1 MEIHN
6 CEQRSDEWFAL
17 RAGIP
22 TSSEFA
28 TVLAKGKG
36 KVESKTRRTY
46 LMKLAGEVLTGE
58 PMDNYT
64 NRHMERGSLM
74 EPEARALYAFMNDVE
89 PETVGFIRNGD
100 AGASPDALLGDSG
113 LLEIKTKLPHL
124 LIDLILRDEFPPEHK
139 AQCQGQLWMAER
151 EWLDLCVYWPR
162 LPLFVKRVPRD
173 EEYIKELSGA
183 VDAFNA
189 DLAGMVERVRAYEG
203 DAGEC

>member
-6 CEQRSDEWFAL
+6 CDQLSDEWFAL

-36 KVESKTRRTY
+36 KAESKTRRTY

-64 NRHMERGSLM
+64 NHHMERGRLM
-74 EPEARALYAFMNDVE
+74 EPEARALYAFMEDVE
-89 PETVGFIRNGD
+89 PQTVGFIRNGD
-100 AGASPDALLGDSG
+100 AGASPDAILGKTG

-124 LIDLILRDEFPPEHK
+124 LIDLILRDEFPPEHL
-139 AQCQGQLWMAER
+139 AQCQGQLWIAER

-173 EEYIKELSGA
+173 EEYIKGLAEA
-183 VDAFNA
+183 VDTFNA
-189 DLAGMVERVRAYEG
+189 DLADMVERVGNYGKEA
-203 DAGEC
+203 A